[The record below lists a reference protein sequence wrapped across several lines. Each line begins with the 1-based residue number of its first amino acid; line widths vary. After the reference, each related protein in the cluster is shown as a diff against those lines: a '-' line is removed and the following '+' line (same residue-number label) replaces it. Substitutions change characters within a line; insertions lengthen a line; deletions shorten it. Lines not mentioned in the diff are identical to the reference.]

1 MKAIG
6 IIPARYAST
15 RFPGKCLFEIAGKP
29 LVQWVVE
36 RAKRAKSLSEVIVA
50 TDDERIAKAIKGVR
64 VVMTSPN
71 HPSGT
76 DRLAEV
82 AAKIECDIVVN
93 IQGDEPL
100 IGIEMIDQM
109 VATLSPQSSVPSPA
123 MVTWAQ
129 KISKQEDV
137 ENPNIVKVVFDKN
150 GDALY

>member
-1 MKAIG
+1 RCYFSGSAHLIGVENRTMKAIG

-50 TDDERIAKAIKGVR
+50 TDDERIAKAVKGTR
-64 VVMTSPN
+64 VVMTSPD

-93 IQGDEPL
+93 IQGDEP
-100 IGIEMIDQM
+100 
-109 VATLSPQSSVPSPA
+109 
-123 MVTWAQ
+123 
-129 KISKQEDV
+129 
-137 ENPNIVKVVFDKN
+137 
-150 GDALY
+150 